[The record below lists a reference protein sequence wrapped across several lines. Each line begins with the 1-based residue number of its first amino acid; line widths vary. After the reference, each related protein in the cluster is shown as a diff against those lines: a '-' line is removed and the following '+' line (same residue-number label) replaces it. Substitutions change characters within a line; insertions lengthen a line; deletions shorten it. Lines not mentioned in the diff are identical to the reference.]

1 MGTLRL
7 GGILLVLKTELETK
21 ALKPKLILAR
31 SRGCRLRLKVP
42 LLGVCE
48 SAPLA
53 PRQPM
58 EKKNKHIFR
67 DMPTGLMTHP
77 TWKVTLFCPHVC
89 YIEFWRWGLNRKI
102 STSGGEI
109 EDGAQCQL
117 SERSIHFL

>member
-7 GGILLVLKTELETK
+7 AGILLVLKTELETK

-42 LLGVCE
+42 LQVCE

-67 DMPTGLMTHP
+67 DMPTGPMTHP
-77 TWKVTLFCPHVC
+77 SWKVTPFSQCFFVL
-89 YIEFWRWGLNRKI
+89 
-102 STSGGEI
+102 TSATLSFGGG
-109 EDGAQCQL
+109 D
-117 SERSIHFL
+117 

>member
-42 LLGVCE
+42 LEVCE

-58 EKKNKHIFR
+58 EKKTNTFLG
-67 DMPTGLMTHP
+67 T
-77 TWKVTLFCPHVC
+77 CPQ
-89 YIEFWRWGLNRKI
+89 GP
-102 STSGGEI
+102 
-109 EDGAQCQL
+109 
-117 SERSIHFL
+117 